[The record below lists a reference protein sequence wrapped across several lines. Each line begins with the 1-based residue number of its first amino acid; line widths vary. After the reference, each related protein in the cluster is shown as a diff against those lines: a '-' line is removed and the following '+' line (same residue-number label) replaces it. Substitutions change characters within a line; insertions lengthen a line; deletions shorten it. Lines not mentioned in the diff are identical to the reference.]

1 MMKLNASSDTNFDSN
16 HLISTEYYPKIR
28 IFTRS
33 EEGIIHN
40 YIRIIFHIL
49 KLKDFE
55 HLFLFFLWIWKA
67 DRVAWRLPLNRFL
80 NSARKCVTLCTCQYL
95 ALIFIYI
102 SKIVSKTA
110 FEAIVKNNTKK
121 LLKYYFNEPFRKLA
135 FK

>member
-1 MMKLNASSDTNFDSN
+1 MPNLTFKRVYLERNKNSKMKLNPSSDTKFDSS

-40 YIRIIFHIL
+40 YIRIIVHIL

-55 HLFLFFLWIWKA
+55 HPFLFFLWTWKA

-80 NSARKCVTLCTCQYL
+80 NTARKCVTYVL
-95 ALIFIYI
+95 ANIWLYIFIYI
-102 SKIVSKTA
+102 SKIVSKGA
-110 FEAIVKNNTKK
+110 FEAIVKNK
-121 LLKYYFNEPFRKLA
+121 
-135 FK
+135 